1 MLITFLHI
9 EIVLNLNS
17 VNKFII
23 MNLDSKTKK
32 MNSKK
37 FKFITLG
44 FEFEIVEL

>member
-23 MNLDSKTKK
+23 MNLNLKLK
-32 MNSKK
+32 NEFKK

-44 FEFEIVEL
+44 FEFKIVEL